1 MLMEIDLG
9 FKTEVDTFEL
19 WSSEFCFIF
28 IKNSQILWEQLKS
41 GDHPEGK
48 IGGEKV
54 KIEYFSCTAT
64 SLLFWK

>member
-28 IKNSQILWEQLKS
+28 IKILRFYESNWSQETILKEKL
-41 GDHPEGK
+41 GGK
-48 IGGEKV
+48 R
-54 KIEYFSCTAT
+54 
-64 SLLFWK
+64 WK